1 MVSGSKHHNFKIPL
15 IASHRG
21 YLLKKL
27 VHHLLA
33 FFSVSN
39 TLASP
44 ASRAPM
50 LSLPVEL
57 EREITIFQWSIRTS
71 SDDVIAWRVCSCYH
85 SREYC
90 ASYPRDVAQTLG
102 LLHSRAPGF
111 LTANVKT
118 LCLAPACNG
127 TEPRMP
133 GTTEVCSLLAECC
146 GVHNLACWKI
156 INSSYD
162 DHGMLDLIARLLLRT
177 LSIKFQY
184 FNTLRE
190 HHPHSPWLAHL
201 THLELIY
208 WGDRWAPDGPQHP
221 LPAGALSQLPSLAHI
236 ALSWGNDTIEESA
249 TRMLR
254 ADMADIVAT
263 ASHLQML
270 IVIVGDIDKKHSLY
284 SRRAIFSRH
293 VEAQQD
299 PRIVVIIAATRQIEA
314 SREATSDVSVGRD
327 KENTSVSI
335 QLEGVRTIRRAN
347 GRKRTEKGKS
357 AKTNY
362 KKQVG

>member
-1 MVSGSKHHNFKIPL
+1 MTVGAKHHNFKIPL

-21 YLLKKL
+21 YLFEKL

-33 FFSVSN
+33 FISVSN

-57 EREITIFQWSIRTS
+57 EREIFEWSIRTS
-71 SDDVIAWRVCSCYH
+71 PDNASLRLRLSLVAWRVYSWVEAIIH
-85 SREYC
+85 ENI
-90 ASYPRDVAQTLG
+90 ALLTPRDVTQTLG
-102 LLHSRAPGF
+102 LLHSRGPGF
-111 LTANVKT
+111 LAANVKT
-118 LCLAPACNG
+118 LCLGPRSAPYTRKACNG

-133 GTTEVCSLLAECC
+133 DTTEVRRLLAECR
-146 GVHNLACWKI
+146 GTHNLACW

-162 DHGMLDLIARLLLRT
+162 DHEILDLIAQLSLYT

-190 HHPHSPWLAHL
+190 RHPHSPWLAHL

-221 LPAGALSQLPSLAHI
+221 LPAGALSQLPSLTHI

-254 ADMADIVAT
+254 ADVADIVST

-270 IVIVGDIDKKHSLY
+270 VVIVGDIDNEHPLY

-293 VEAQQD
+293 VVAQQD
-299 PRIVVIIAATRQIEA
+299 PRIVVIIAASGHNHWTSIWSTARQIVA
-314 SREATSDVSVGRD
+314 SRKATSDVSVGRD
-327 KENTSVSI
+327 EDNTSSEI
-335 QLEGVRTIRRAN
+335 G
-347 GRKRTEKGKS
+347 
-357 AKTNY
+357 
-362 KKQVG
+362 